1 MLESNTKENR
11 IIFVLERLD
20 KDRLYNQFNDLKV
33 GFNCSFHD
41 SELGKILK
49 PSDIELSDFVKG
61 MTEKYYHRVEARLS
75 CHIYHEYKYFDTSN
89 GYLPEF
95 RHLNYY
101 HFYHGDCLEYWKN
114 FKFQQNDGI
123 AKSINCFLYKSIVI
137 ERYDNL
143 YNYE

>member
-75 CHIYHEYKYFDTSN
+75 CHNTMNINISIPQMVIYRNFVISTITISTMEIV
-89 GYLPEF
+89 
-95 RHLNYY
+95 LNI
-101 HFYHGDCLEYWKN
+101 GRILN
-114 FKFQQNDGI
+114 FNRMMELLNQ
-123 AKSINCFLYKSIVI
+123 STVSSTRVL
-137 ERYDNL
+137 L
-143 YNYE
+143 